1 MAKIEK
7 TIVIN
12 APAEKI
18 FNFIADPVN
27 LPSIWPSMEQI
38 KEVVSLPSGGTSF
51 KWVYKMA
58 GMRIDGASD
67 TVGFIANQRII
78 TKSKSG
84 IENTFTWNFQPE
96 AGGTRV
102 NLRVEYTV
110 PIPVLG
116 KLAEAVIIKQDD
128 HEGDLLL
135 ANLKAKM
142 EA

>member
-12 APAEKI
+12 APVEKI

-38 KEVVSLPSGGTSF
+38 KDVISLPSGGTSF

-58 GMRIDGASD
+58 GMHVEGASD
-67 TVGFIANQRII
+67 TVEFIPNQRVT
-78 TKSKSG
+78 TKSMSG

-96 AGGTRV
+96 AGGTRI
-102 NLRVEYTV
+102 NLLVEYTV
-110 PIPVLG
+110 PVPVLG
-116 KLAEAVIIKQDD
+116 KLAEAIIIKQND
-128 HEGDLLL
+128 HEADLLL

>member
-1 MAKIEK
+1 MANIEK

-18 FNFIADPVN
+18 FNYIADPAN

-38 KEVVSLPSGGTSF
+38 KEVASLPSGGTSF

-58 GMRIDGASD
+58 GMRINGASD
-67 TVGFIANQRII
+67 TVEFNPNQRVT
-78 TKSKSG
+78 TKSMSG

-102 NLRVEYTV
+102 NLQVEYTV
-110 PIPVLG
+110 PVPVLG
-116 KLAEAVIIKQDD
+116 KLAEEVIIRQN
-128 HEGDLLL
+128 DLEAEVLL

>member
-7 TIVIN
+7 TLVIN
-12 APAEKI
+12 APIEKI
-18 FNFIADPVN
+18 FNYIADPAN

-67 TVGFIANQRII
+67 TVEFIANQRIT
-78 TKSKSG
+78 TKSMSG

-102 NLRVEYTV
+102 NLRIEYTV
-110 PIPVLG
+110 PVPVLG
-116 KLAEAVIIKQDD
+116 KLAEVVIIRQND
-128 HEGDLLL
+128 HEAEVLL

>member
-1 MAKIEK
+1 MAKMEK

-18 FNFIADPVN
+18 FNYIADPAN

-38 KEVVSLPSGGTSF
+38 KDIVSLPSGGTSF

-67 TVGFIANQRII
+67 TIGFIANQRII

-84 IENTFTWNFQPE
+84 IENTFTWNFQAE
-96 AGGTRV
+96 AGGTQV
-102 NLRVEYTV
+102 NLEVEYTV
-110 PIPVLG
+110 PVPVLG
-116 KLAEAVIIKQDD
+116 KLAEVVIIRQND
-128 HEGDLLL
+128 HEAEVLL

-142 EA
+142 EV